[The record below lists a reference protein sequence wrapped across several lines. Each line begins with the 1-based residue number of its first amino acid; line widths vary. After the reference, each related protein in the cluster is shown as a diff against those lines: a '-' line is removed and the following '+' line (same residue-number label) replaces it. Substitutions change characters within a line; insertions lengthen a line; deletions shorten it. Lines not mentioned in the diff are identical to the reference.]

1 MTMCGARRSLCGLM
15 SLTILLHVAQI
26 VLYPPLD
33 AASQRSVR
41 QSQPPATAIE
51 PAILPPLATTAA
63 AVRGGVSGEA
73 EAARSAAGGGKQWRR
88 AWILATSMACEAR
101 ASHALATQSTERKN
115 NRTHAP
121 LGHKEKADT

>member
-15 SLTILLHVAQI
+15 TLTILLHVAQI

-51 PAILPPLATTAA
+51 PAILRPLATTAA
-63 AVRGGVSGEA
+63 AVRGG
-73 EAARSAAGGGKQWRR
+73 GGGERLM
-88 AWILATSMACEAR
+88 IVT
-101 ASHALATQSTERKN
+101 ATQPGPCTTR
-115 NRTHAP
+115 RGDHV
-121 LGHKEKADT
+121 LR